1 MVYLLSAIASSAMV
15 SIVMR
20 ITEKYVRHAMVM
32 FTANYA
38 VCLLF
43 SRLYIGNT
51 RFFTQEKGIGAA
63 VVLGVI
69 SGFFYLLCFVLLQ
82 KNICHN
88 GVILS
93 SATMKLGSVL
103 IPVLIAILLFHEPMG
118 WIQLAGISIAAAAI
132 VLINMEKGSREK
144 GHISQGRKK
153 LWLTLLLLGS
163 GLTDTM
169 TNIYDKTGT
178 EVLKNHYLFY
188 TFLAALL
195 TALVMALLKK
205 QKIRLADI
213 GSGLLIGIPNYF
225 SARFLLLSLGKIP
238 AVIAYPVYSSGTIM
252 ITSMAGLLI
261 FNEKLNF
268 HKKLALVL
276 ILSAL
281 VLLNLK
287 I

>member
-1 MVYLLSAIASSAMV
+1 MELFRPPVPDVAAFRRGKRRTATGAYTPAAIA
-15 SIVMR
+15 R
-20 ITEKYVRHAMVM
+20 T
-32 FTANYA
+32 
-38 VCLLF
+38 C
-43 SRLYIGNT
+43 
-51 RFFTQEKGIGAA
+51 
-63 VVLGVI
+63 
-69 SGFFYLLCFVLLQ
+69 
-82 KNICHN
+82 
-88 GVILS
+88 
-93 SATMKLGSVL
+93 
-103 IPVLIAILLFHEPMG
+103 
-118 WIQLAGISIAAAAI
+118 AAAPAATRPLS
-132 VLINMEKGSREK
+132 VCASY
-144 GHISQGRKK
+144 S
-153 LWLTLLLLGS
+153 
-163 GLTDTM
+163 
-169 TNIYDKTGT
+169 
-178 EVLKNHYLFY
+178 
-188 TFLAALL
+188 LAALL